1 MYEKFHVMDR
11 DVAVHALVLH
21 LSTSQRRRRPQELS
35 PAPSSPM
42 LWGISSLV
50 TVLLNPAA
58 RALPQGDLG
67 DLLQLGP
74 GFDEPEPDLQTLLIP
89 TTHRTEQVSA
99 LPRVEHTTSAFPQ
112 LTTHAAQLTIAIT
125 GVSPHPYL
133 TPTQSPTSRPPTP
146 TSAGNST
153 YASVISTSN
162 AIQNTVTTS
171 TWYPS
176 PTPTAADSALS
187 QGQAV
192 DWRVIGIAVIAI
204 SAVGTVILLVVF
216 FDQWWGFL
224 CDVCGRRRKRRG
236 GGKEELVPD
245 WERGTWEYKV
255 EKDNLNLP
263 MYPSFGSPPA
273 QQMLKGAATHIQQW
287 KVDIDQRP
295 DPNMSPDCSAFP
307 IAGSPKDSNQILS
320 TQRVPRGVVDQVT
333 TNKFHSPLSRSN
345 TQRSATLEDAYDGLA
360 T

>member
-1 MYEKFHVMDR
+1 
-11 DVAVHALVLH
+11 
-21 LSTSQRRRRPQELS
+21 
-35 PAPSSPM
+35 M

-50 TVLLNPAA
+50 TMLLNSAA

-67 DLLQLGP
+67 DLLPLGP
-74 GFDEPEPDLQTLLIP
+74 GFDEPDPDPGLKPLLTT
-89 TTHRTEQVSA
+89 TTHRSEQVST

-112 LTTHAAQLTIAIT
+112 LTTHAAQLTTAIT
-125 GVSPHPYL
+125 GISLHPYL
-133 TPTQSPTSRPPTP
+133 TPTQPLTSRPPTP
-146 TSAGNST
+146 TSAGNDT
-153 YASVISTSN
+153 HTSVISTSN
-162 AIQNTVTTS
+162 ASQNTVTTS

-176 PTPTAADSALS
+176 PTPAADSELS

-224 CDVCGRRRKRRG
+224 CDVCGRRRRRRG

-255 EKDNLNLP
+255 EEDHWNSP

-273 QQMLKGAATHIQQW
+273 RQMQKGAATHAQQW
-287 KVDIDQRP
+287 KVDVDQRP
-295 DPNMSPDCSAFP
+295 DLNTSLDCSASP
-307 IAGSPKDSNQILS
+307 TADSPKDNSQMLG
-320 TQRVPRGVVDQVT
+320 TQRVPCGIVDEVT
-333 TNKFHSPLSRSN
+333 INKFHSPLSRSN
-345 TQRSATLEDAYDGLA
+345 TQRSATSEDAYDGLA

>member
-1 MYEKFHVMDR
+1 
-11 DVAVHALVLH
+11 
-21 LSTSQRRRRPQELS
+21 
-35 PAPSSPM
+35 M

-50 TVLLNPAA
+50 TVLLNSAA

-74 GFDEPEPDLQTLLIP
+74 GFDEPEPEPDLKPLLTP
-89 TTHRTEQVSA
+89 TTHRTEQVST
-99 LPRVEHTTSAFPQ
+99 LPRVEHTTSAFSQ

-146 TSAGNST
+146 ASAGNGAYT
-153 YASVISTSN
+153 SVVSTSN
-162 AIQNTVTTS
+162 ASQNTVTTS
-171 TWYPS
+171 MWYPS
-176 PTPTAADSALS
+176 PTPAADSALS
-187 QGQAV
+187 QGQAI

-224 CDVCGRRRKRRG
+224 CDVCGRRRRRQG

-255 EKDNLNLP
+255 EENNLNLP
-263 MYPSFGSPPA
+263 GYPSFGSPPA
-273 QQMLKGAATHIQQW
+273 PRMQKGAATHAEQW
-287 KVDIDQRP
+287 KVDIDQSP
-295 DPNMSPDCSAFP
+295 DQNKPSDCSAFP
-307 IAGSPKDSNQILS
+307 TAGPPKDNSQLLG
-320 TQRVPRGVVDQVT
+320 TQRVSCCVVNEVT

-345 TQRSATLEDAYDGLA
+345 TQRSATSEDAYDGLA